1 VPHPRRTG
9 LPPGGQAAVTTH
21 RPAAAVTIYRPA
33 GARPGLRPRWAWSQR
48 AATLWRY
55 CAAARR

>member
-1 VPHPRRTG
+1 VPYPGRAG
-9 LPPGGQAAVTTH
+9 LPPGSQAAITTH
-21 RPAAAVTIYRPA
+21 RPAAAVTTDRPA
-33 GARPGLRPRWAWSQR
+33 GARSGLRPRWAWSQR